1 MKTNTTQQNGLAKLR
16 KEILAVVSSSPE
28 AGFRRTDVRRC
39 LGSQDEAFF
48 KEAFKS
54 LVADGSIV
62 KKNGGRFVTR
72 EALSLVRGSIRV
84 NAKGFGFVTP
94 ENSSTSGDVF
104 IPPNGLNG
112 AISDDSVLIEI
123 INRDDSRG
131 PVGLVRKILERA
143 HEEFIGCLR
152 LGDEG
157 FEVRPLRRELPS
169 RIPLLWNNDD
179 VDARKGAR
187 EGDWVLARFISG
199 RTPRSPLQAE
209 IIKRLAKSGSVVSDL
224 NAIVKE
230 YDLPKNY
237 TVTDDKKLEDI
248 VPLELPREDFT
259 HLSYEPGPRPGTA
272 IVGVHI
278 SDVAC
283 YVTIDSPL
291 DKKALERGFTSYLP
305 GRTLPMLPPIL
316 STNLCSLREGEKR
329 LAHSILLTID
339 EETGE
344 VLETRRVHSVVSVTQ
359 RLDFNEVER
368 FLAGEA
374 QPQIKES
381 VLDLLS
387 HLSALSQTIRRR
399 RKQEEQFLPLE
410 TAELRVLCGG
420 SPLKTTSASS
430 LNRRPNAAPAASDSA
445 IHPSCLQT
453 FSTMEA

>member
-1 MKTNTTQQNGLAKLR
+1 MKTNTTQQNGLARLR
-16 KEILAVVSSSPE
+16 KEILAVISSSPE

-123 INRDDSRG
+123 TNRDDSRG
-131 PVGLVRKILERA
+131 PVGIVRKILERA
-143 HEEFIGCLR
+143 HEDFIGCLR

-157 FEVRPLRRELPS
+157 FEIRPLRRELPS

-209 IIKRLAKSGSVVSDL
+209 IIKQLAKSGSVVSDL

-230 YDLPKNY
+230 
-237 TVTDDKKLEDI
+237 
-248 VPLELPREDFT
+248 
-259 HLSYEPGPRPGTA
+259 
-272 IVGVHI
+272 
-278 SDVAC
+278 
-283 YVTIDSPL
+283 
-291 DKKALERGFTSYLP
+291 
-305 GRTLPMLPPIL
+305 
-316 STNLCSLREGEKR
+316 
-329 LAHSILLTID
+329 
-339 EETGE
+339 
-344 VLETRRVHSVVSVTQ
+344 
-359 RLDFNEVER
+359 
-368 FLAGEA
+368 
-374 QPQIKES
+374 
-381 VLDLLS
+381 
-387 HLSALSQTIRRR
+387 
-399 RKQEEQFLPLE
+399 
-410 TAELRVLCGG
+410 
-420 SPLKTTSASS
+420 
-430 LNRRPNAAPAASDSA
+430 
-445 IHPSCLQT
+445 
-453 FSTMEA
+453 